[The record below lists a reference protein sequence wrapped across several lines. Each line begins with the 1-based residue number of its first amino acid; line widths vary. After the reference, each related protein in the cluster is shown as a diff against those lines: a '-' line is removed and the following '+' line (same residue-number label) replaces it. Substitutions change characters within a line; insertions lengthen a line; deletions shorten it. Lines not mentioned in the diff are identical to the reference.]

1 MNNLVSNFETRAD
14 ECQDIDD
21 GTTANDWAIYV
32 VTCADHDYVYVE
44 DGCLSE
50 QGVFDDHDHDCY
62 STNSTATVRCCSDN
76 GEYCDSEDTNGTCFS
91 SASTYAEAVVEC
103 EAAGM
108 RLCAYDELVASED
121 DCSQDGGYW

>member
-1 MNNLVSNFETRAD
+1 MDADCLGYDILIFVAVSLF
-14 ECQDIDD
+14 IL
-21 GTTANDWAIYV
+21 TTKTSAGATQEVIEY
-32 VTCADHDYVYVE
+32 AYVE

-91 SASTYAEAVVEC
+91 SVSTYAEAVVEC